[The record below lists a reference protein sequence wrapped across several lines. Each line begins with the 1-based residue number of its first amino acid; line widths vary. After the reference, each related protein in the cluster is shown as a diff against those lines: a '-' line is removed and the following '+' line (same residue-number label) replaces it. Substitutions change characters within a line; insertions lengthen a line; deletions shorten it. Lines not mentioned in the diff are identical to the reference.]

1 MPDQISLQNLKTV
14 RKNIQKYSPHPN
26 KVKIIAVTKTLSH
39 KSIEEAVLNGIDCIG
54 ENKVQEYYAKRNQG
68 FSCNYQAH
76 LIGHLQSN
84 KIKKAI
90 DIFDVIETIDTI
102 KLAQKMNQ
110 KLQDKGQNKDVYI
123 QINIGD
129 DPNKFGFKKNEA
141 LHVSEVITEMENLR
155 LKGVMTIL
163 PLIDNNVQTEKL
175 FYNTHTIFKKIK
187 EKINQNCTDLSMG
200 MSGDYIFAL
209 KHGATHIRIGTS
221 LYGQRWYN
229 NF

>member
-1 MPDQISLQNLKTV
+1 MPDQISLQNLKIV
-14 RKNIQKYSPHPN
+14 RKNIQKHSPHPN

-54 ENKVQEYYAKRNQG
+54 ENKVQEYYAKRNQS
-68 FSCNYQAH
+68 FIYNYQAH

-90 DIFDVIETIDTI
+90 EIFDVIETIDTI

-123 QINIGD
+123 QINIGN
-129 DPNKFGFKKNEA
+129 DPKKFGFKKKEA
-141 LHVSEVITEMENLR
+141 LQASEAITEMENLK

-163 PLIDNNVQTEKL
+163 PHINNSTHTEKL
-175 FYNTHTIFKKIK
+175 FNKTHTTFKQIK

-209 KHGATHIRIGTS
+209 KHGATHIRIGTT
-221 LYGQRWYN
+221 LYGQR
-229 NF
+229 